1 MRSWPSITKHKKE
14 VDGLTEELK
23 KEETVQPEE
32 EAVELEEEMEIQ
44 EEPLEEVQEIEDEK
58 EDELKTTKKKLE
70 EMNERYLRV
79 QAEYANYRNRTE
91 REKSELYQ
99 RAGESIVKNLL
110 EVKDNFE
117 RALSSV
123 TEEEKELSFYQGVE
137 MVANQ
142 FSEILGENGLK
153 EIEAMG
159 SPFDPNHHQAVM
171 QMADEEAEPNHV
183 IQVLQKG
190 YQYGEKVLR
199 PSMVVVS
206 KQEEEE

>member
-1 MRSWPSITKHKKE
+1 MKFWLSIMKRKKE
-14 VDGLTEELK
+14 VDDLTEELK
-23 KEETVQPEE
+23 KEE
-32 EAVELEEEMEIQ
+32 AELEEDTVEPEDEILQ
-44 EEPLEEVQEIEDEK
+44 EPVEEETCVEDEK

-91 REKSELYQ
+91 REKSDIYQ

-123 TEEEKELSFYQGVE
+123 TDEEKELSFYQGVE

-142 FSEILGENGLK
+142 FGEILGDNGLK

-206 KQEEEE
+206 KQKEEE

>member
-1 MRSWPSITKHKKE
+1 MKFLPSTMKHKKE
-14 VDGLTEELK
+14 VEGLTEELK
-23 KEETVQPEE
+23 KDEKLKV
-32 EAVELEEEMEIQ
+32 
-44 EEPLEEVQEIEDEK
+44 EEVQETPEEMPEQELEPEIEK
-58 EDELKTTKKKLE
+58 EDELITTKKKLD
-70 EMNERYLRV
+70 EMNERYMRV

-91 REKSELYQ
+91 REKSEIYA
-99 RAGESIVKNLL
+99 RAGESIVSNLL

-123 TEEEKELSFYQGVE
+123 TEEEKELSFFQGVE

-142 FSEILGENGLK
+142 FEQILAEKGLK

-159 SPFDPNHHQAVM
+159 QPFDPNCHQAVM
-171 QMADEEAEPNHV
+171 QMEDEKAEPNHV

-190 YQYGEKVLR
+190 YQYGDKILR

-206 KQEEEE
+206 KQKEEK

>member
-1 MRSWPSITKHKKE
+1 MKFWLSIMKHKKE
-14 VDGLTEELK
+14 VDDLTEELK
-23 KEETVQPEE
+23 KEE
-32 EAVELEEEMEIQ
+32 AELEEDTVEPEDEILQ
-44 EEPLEEVQEIEDEK
+44 EPVEEETCVEDEK

-91 REKSELYQ
+91 REKSDIYQ

-123 TEEEKELSFYQGVE
+123 TDEEKELSFYQGVE

-142 FSEILGENGLK
+142 FGEILGDNGLK

-206 KQEEEE
+206 KQKEEE

>member
-1 MRSWPSITKHKKE
+1 MKHKKE

-23 KEETVQPEE
+23 KEE
-32 EAVELEEEMEIQ
+32 VELEEDAVEPEGEIL
-44 EEPLEEVQEIEDEK
+44 EEPLEEETCVEDEK

-91 REKSELYQ
+91 REKSDIYQ

-123 TEEEKELSFYQGVE
+123 TDEEKELSFYQGVE

-142 FSEILGENGLK
+142 FGEILGDNGLK

-206 KQEEEE
+206 KQKEEE

>member
-1 MRSWPSITKHKKE
+1 M
-14 VDGLTEELK
+14 TEELK
-23 KEETVQPEE
+23 KEEKLQAEEGQETQETPEE
-32 EAVELEEEMEIQ
+32 TPEQDVEADI
-44 EEPLEEVQEIEDEK
+44 EK
-58 EDELKTTKKKLE
+58 EDELITTKKKLD
-70 EMNERYLRV
+70 EMNDRYMRV

-91 REKSELYQ
+91 REKSEIYA
-99 RAGESIVKNLL
+99 RAGESIVSNLL

-123 TEEEKELSFYQGVE
+123 TEEERELSFYQGIE

-142 FSEILGENGLK
+142 FNEILTEKGLK

-159 SPFDPNHHQAVM
+159 QLFDPNHHQAVM
-171 QMADEEAEPNHV
+171 QMDDENAEPNHV

-206 KQEEEE
+206 KQKEEK

>member
-1 MRSWPSITKHKKE
+1 MRFWPSIMKHKKE
-14 VDGLTEELK
+14 VEGLTEELK
-23 KEETVQPEE
+23 KEEKLQAEEAPETQETPEE
-32 EAVELEEEMEIQ
+32 KLEQEPEPEI
-44 EEPLEEVQEIEDEK
+44 EK
-58 EDELKTTKKKLE
+58 EDELITTKKKLD

-91 REKSELYQ
+91 REKSEIYA
-99 RAGESIVKNLL
+99 RAGESIVSNLL

-123 TEEEKELSFYQGVE
+123 TEEERELSFYQGIE

-142 FSEILGENGLK
+142 FNEILAEKGLQ

-159 SPFDPNHHQAVM
+159 QPFDPNHHQAVM
-171 QMADEEAEPNHV
+171 QMEDENAEPNHV

-190 YQYGEKVLR
+190 YQYGDKILR
-199 PSMVVVS
+199 PTMVVVS
-206 KQEEEE
+206 KQKEEK

>member
-1 MRSWPSITKHKKE
+1 M
-14 VDGLTEELK
+14 TEELK

-58 EDELKTTKKKLE
+58 EDELKKLE
-70 EMNERYLRV
+70 EMNDRYLRV

-123 TEEEKELSFYQGVE
+123 TVEEKELSFYQGVE

-142 FSEILGENGLK
+142 FNEILGENGLK

-159 SPFDPNHHQAVM
+159 IPFDPNHHQAVM

>member
-1 MRSWPSITKHKKE
+1 M
-14 VDGLTEELK
+14 TEELK

-32 EAVELEEEMEIQ
+32 EAVQPEEAIQ
-44 EEPLEEVQEIEDEK
+44 EEPLAEPQEIEGEE

-70 EMNERYLRV
+70 EMNDRYLRV

-91 REKSELYQ
+91 REKSDIYQ
-99 RAGESIVKNLL
+99 RAGESIIKNLL

-123 TEEEKELSFYQGVE
+123 TEDEKELSFYQGIE
-137 MVANQ
+137 MVASQ
-142 FSEILGENGLK
+142 FNEILGDNGLK
-153 EIEAMG
+153 EIEALG
-159 SPFDPNHHQAVM
+159 SPFDPNQHQAVM

-190 YQYGEKVLR
+190 YQYGTKVLR

-206 KQEEEE
+206 KQKEEE

>member
-1 MRSWPSITKHKKE
+1 M
-14 VDGLTEELK
+14 TEELN
-23 KEETVQPEE
+23 KEETIVLEEETVEPEE
-32 EAVELEEEMEIQ
+32 EIL
-44 EEPLEEVQEIEDEK
+44 EEPLEEDASLEDEK
-58 EDELKTTKKKLE
+58 EDELKTSKKKLE

-91 REKSELYQ
+91 REKSDIYQ

-123 TEEEKELSFYQGVE
+123 TDEEKELSFYQGVE

-142 FSEILGENGLK
+142 FGEILVDNGLK

-159 SPFDPNHHQAVM
+159 SPFDPNQHQAVM

-206 KQEEEE
+206 KHKEEE

>member
-1 MRSWPSITKHKKE
+1 
-14 VDGLTEELK
+14 LTEELK
-23 KEETVQPEE
+23 KEEKLQAEEVPETQETPEE
-32 EAVELEEEMEIQ
+32 TPEQKVEADI
-44 EEPLEEVQEIEDEK
+44 EK
-58 EDELKTTKKKLE
+58 EDELITTKKKLD
-70 EMNERYLRV
+70 EMNDRYMRV

-91 REKSELYQ
+91 REKSELYA
-99 RAGESIVKNLL
+99 RAGESIVSNLL

-123 TEEEKELSFYQGVE
+123 TEEERELSFYQGIE

-142 FSEILGENGLK
+142 FNEILTEKGLK

-159 SPFDPNHHQAVM
+159 QPFDPNHHQAVM
-171 QMADEEAEPNHV
+171 QMDDENAEPNHV

-206 KQEEEE
+206 KQKEEK

>member
-1 MRSWPSITKHKKE
+1 M
-14 VDGLTEELK
+14 TEELK
-23 KEETVQPEE
+23 KEEKLQAEEVPETQETPEE
-32 EAVELEEEMEIQ
+32 TPEQKVEADI
-44 EEPLEEVQEIEDEK
+44 EK
-58 EDELKTTKKKLE
+58 EDELITTKKKLD
-70 EMNERYLRV
+70 EMNDRYMRV

-91 REKSELYQ
+91 REKSELYA
-99 RAGESIVKNLL
+99 RAGESIVSNLL

-123 TEEEKELSFYQGVE
+123 TEEERELSFYQGIE

-142 FSEILGENGLK
+142 FNEILTEKGLK

-159 SPFDPNHHQAVM
+159 QPFDPNHHQAVM
-171 QMADEEAEPNHV
+171 QMDDENAEPNHV

-206 KQEEEE
+206 KQKEEE

>member
-1 MRSWPSITKHKKE
+1 
-14 VDGLTEELK
+14 
-23 KEETVQPEE
+23 
-32 EAVELEEEMEIQ
+32 
-44 EEPLEEVQEIEDEK
+44 
-58 EDELKTTKKKLE
+58 
-70 EMNERYLRV
+70 MNERYLRV

-91 REKSELYQ
+91 REKSDIYQ

-123 TEEEKELSFYQGVE
+123 TDEEKELSFYQGVE

-142 FSEILGENGLK
+142 FGEILGDNGLK

-206 KQEEEE
+206 KQKEEE

>member
-1 MRSWPSITKHKKE
+1 M
-14 VDGLTEELK
+14 TEELK
-23 KEETVQPEE
+23 KEEKLQAEEAPEMQETPEE
-32 EAVELEEEMEIQ
+32 TLEQEPEI
-44 EEPLEEVQEIEDEK
+44 EK
-58 EDELKTTKKKLE
+58 EDELITTKKKLD

-91 REKSELYQ
+91 REKSEIYA
-99 RAGESIVKNLL
+99 RAGESIVSNLL
-110 EVKDNFE
+110 EVKDNFD

-123 TEEEKELSFYQGVE
+123 TEEERELSFYQGIE

-142 FSEILGENGLK
+142 FNEILAEKGLQ

-159 SPFDPNHHQAVM
+159 QPFDPNHHQAVM
-171 QMADEEAEPNHV
+171 QMDDENAEPNHV

-190 YQYGEKVLR
+190 YQYGDKILR

-206 KQEEEE
+206 KQKEEK

>member
-1 MRSWPSITKHKKE
+1 MKFWLSIMKHKKE

-23 KEETVQPEE
+23 KEEVEREE
-32 EAVELEEEMEIQ
+32 DAVEPEDETL
-44 EEPLEEVQEIEDEK
+44 EEPLEEEAGVEDEK

-91 REKSELYQ
+91 REKSDIHQ

-123 TEEEKELSFYQGVE
+123 TDEEKELSFYQGVE

-142 FSEILGENGLK
+142 FGEILGDNGLK

-159 SPFDPNHHQAVM
+159 SPFDPNRHQAVM

-206 KQEEEE
+206 KQKEEE

>member
-1 MRSWPSITKHKKE
+1 M
-14 VDGLTEELK
+14 TEELK

-32 EAVELEEEMEIQ
+32 ETVQPEEEIQ
-44 EEPLEEVQEIEDEK
+44 EEPLAEPQEIEGEE

-70 EMNERYLRV
+70 ELNDRYLRV

-91 REKSELYQ
+91 REKSDIYQ

-110 EVKDNFE
+110 EVKDNFD

-123 TEEEKELSFYQGVE
+123 TEDEKELSFYQGIE
-137 MVANQ
+137 MVASQ
-142 FSEILGENGLK
+142 FNGILGDNGLK
-153 EIEAMG
+153 EIEALG
-159 SPFDPNHHQAVM
+159 SPFDPNRHQAVM
-171 QMADEEAEPNHV
+171 QMADDEAEPNHV

-190 YQYGEKVLR
+190 YQYGDKVLR

-206 KQEEEE
+206 KQKEEE

>member
-1 MRSWPSITKHKKE
+1 

>member
-1 MRSWPSITKHKKE
+1 MKRKKE
-14 VDGLTEELK
+14 VDDLTEELK
-23 KEETVQPEE
+23 KEE
-32 EAVELEEEMEIQ
+32 AELEEDTVEPEDEILQ
-44 EEPLEEVQEIEDEK
+44 EPVEEETCVEDEK

-91 REKSELYQ
+91 REKSDIYQ

-123 TEEEKELSFYQGVE
+123 TDEEKELSFYQGVE

-142 FSEILGENGLK
+142 FGEILGDNGLK

-206 KQEEEE
+206 KQKEEE

>member
-1 MRSWPSITKHKKE
+1 MKHKKE

-32 EAVELEEEMEIQ
+32 ETVQPEEEIQ
-44 EEPLEEVQEIEDEK
+44 EEPLAEPQEIEGEE

-70 EMNERYLRV
+70 ELNDRYLRV

-91 REKSELYQ
+91 REKSDIYQ

-110 EVKDNFE
+110 EVKDNFD

-123 TEEEKELSFYQGVE
+123 TEDEKELSFYQGIE
-137 MVANQ
+137 MVASQ
-142 FSEILGENGLK
+142 FNGILGDNGLK
-153 EIEAMG
+153 EIEALG
-159 SPFDPNHHQAVM
+159 SPFDPNRHQAVM
-171 QMADEEAEPNHV
+171 QMADDEAEPNHV

-190 YQYGEKVLR
+190 YQYGDKVLR

-206 KQEEEE
+206 KQKEEE

>member
-1 MRSWPSITKHKKE
+1 MKHKKE
-14 VDGLTEELK
+14 VEGLTEELK
-23 KEETVQPEE
+23 KEEKLQAEEVPETQETPEE
-32 EAVELEEEMEIQ
+32 TPEQKVEADI
-44 EEPLEEVQEIEDEK
+44 EK
-58 EDELKTTKKKLE
+58 EDELITTKKKLD
-70 EMNERYLRV
+70 EMNDRYMRV

-91 REKSELYQ
+91 REKSELYA
-99 RAGESIVKNLL
+99 RAGESIVSNLL

-123 TEEEKELSFYQGVE
+123 TEEERELSFYQGIE

-142 FSEILGENGLK
+142 FNEILTEKGLK

-159 SPFDPNHHQAVM
+159 QPFDPNHHQAVM
-171 QMADEEAEPNHV
+171 QMDDENAEPNHV

-206 KQEEEE
+206 KQKEEK

>member
-1 MRSWPSITKHKKE
+1 M
-14 VDGLTEELK
+14 TEELK
-23 KEETVQPEE
+23 KEEKLQAEEVPETQETPEE
-32 EAVELEEEMEIQ
+32 TPEQKVEADI
-44 EEPLEEVQEIEDEK
+44 EK
-58 EDELKTTKKKLE
+58 EDELITTKKKLD
-70 EMNERYLRV
+70 EMNDRYMRV

-91 REKSELYQ
+91 REKSELYA
-99 RAGESIVKNLL
+99 RAGESIVSNLL

-123 TEEEKELSFYQGVE
+123 TEEERELSFYQGIE

-142 FSEILGENGLK
+142 FNEILTEKGLK

-159 SPFDPNHHQAVM
+159 QPFDPNHHQAVM
-171 QMADEEAEPNHV
+171 QMDDENAEPNHV

-206 KQEEEE
+206 KQKEEK

>member
-1 MRSWPSITKHKKE
+1 
-14 VDGLTEELK
+14 LTEELK
-23 KEETVQPEE
+23 KEEKLQAEEAQETQETPEE
-32 EAVELEEEMEIQ
+32 TPEQDVEADI
-44 EEPLEEVQEIEDEK
+44 EK
-58 EDELKTTKKKLE
+58 EDELITTKKKLD
-70 EMNERYLRV
+70 EMNDRYMRV

-91 REKSELYQ
+91 REKSELYA
-99 RAGESIVKNLL
+99 RAGESIVSNLL

-123 TEEEKELSFYQGVE
+123 TEEERELSFYQGIE

-142 FSEILGENGLK
+142 FNEILTEKGLK

-159 SPFDPNHHQAVM
+159 QPFDPNHHQAVM
-171 QMADEEAEPNHV
+171 QMDDENAEPNHV

-206 KQEEEE
+206 KQKEEE